1 MSALSLRVEL
11 VLDVSGAHPKNE
23 SPAVAFRGVE
33 VEQLSPIL
41 ALSPIWRNFAAN
53 NCDLISIVIIIIPSS
68 TTGASFIEAFSSTQ
82 CFLVV

>member
-23 SPAVAFRGVE
+23 SPAVAVE

-53 NCDLISIVIIIIPSS
+53 NCDLISIVIIRIIRSLFHD
-68 TTGASFIEAFSSTQ
+68 TRFFY
-82 CFLVV
+82 